1 MDGIIKQIQKD
12 PESKKELQQGFQRF
26 LNLNLTSQAEAGK
39 TLYIKHTQMEKAAEI
54 VEETIVDL
62 IDENDD
68 LKNENGILSNK
79 LEQYGEYN
87 KEEVDTLIISKRKSR
102 TNQENKQRILQRLQ
116 QTLDKSEKAIKN

>member
-68 LKNENGILSNK
+68 LKNENGVLSNK